1 MKKLLL
7 TLVGVICS
15 LGLWAD
21 SQTTLISGVTLPGL
35 PAGTYTVGQTISH
48 NGTNNAVVYDSDT
61 KWAVMQA
68 VVAGYGSPTADNFK
82 WCNAYNGGDGS
93 YSTTGATWDAKK
105 PFVGSTAYTTNTNSH
120 YVNFARRGNVR
131 KTDRTFAY
139 RFTNATSVSAYV
151 KSNGSKVGAGI
162 NLAVFKIASDG
173 TQAQVEIKNDYSNAA
188 TALTVENLVK
198 TNTYVAY
205 VYGDNNSNG
214 ELYEMA
220 FSDAS
225 ASTETPSFT
234 TNLSTTAYEA
244 VATKE
249 FSLSV
254 VAKDFTS
261 LQWYSCDDAQ
271 GTNAKAIT
279 GETKA
284 TYKFTPAEVGTQYF
298 YCVATNDNATGDKTA
313 TSNIATVVASQATTS
328 VVTWKNTNG
337 WGMRSVKAGSA
348 EYKNSGVDIDNGT
361 ELTFITDL
369 GAGYSHEW
377 YVNGAKV
384 AATGG
389 VANTNTEL
397 AITINGDTNVESRY
411 TPLKKFTF
419 IDNAKAKAYADAN
432 GKITLSANNF
442 SYAEG
447 KTVDYWTNGSEKY
460 YVETEYTL
468 TQDVALTPHFVDNTV
483 ALGSEETTVTW
494 SFAYKAD
501 NTGCPVF
508 TSLQGAGNTI
518 NYPVT
523 AVVKGN
529 SIDVN
534 MVIDATATGAKID
547 NERRLASTNT
557 QVNKGTKITIPAIK
571 GMTIEYTASGALRG
585 AGKTATTIAGS
596 SEYTLSSDSKTATYT
611 YDGDAATID
620 IVLGDDNTYCAS
632 IKVTYPATEFVPAE
646 PADPIVGAGFSMVP
660 TAALSVSKNSSVTL
674 TSENAA
680 ITSGT
685 VKFVVTG
692 SSTRPCVESNN
703 RFQINKDSYY
713 EVTLNNA
720 LTVGDVLEI
729 TTYGSGTS
737 RGFAIRAGASNTTDG
752 QAEITGTKNGTE
764 TQSYTVVEGDAFVG
778 ENVIYIVTTEN
789 SNAAYFTKFEV
800 KSNAAPSI
808 ILTTT
813 ANMAGYRSFYD
824 AAKSYTTD
832 ANTKAY
838 VASEQNAEGKIV
850 LTSIGSKV
858 PADTPVILVTK
869 ATAETDGTFKMV
881 LTEADKVD
889 VYEGANL
896 LKVTTADQEVD
907 GYRLGCKDGNI
918 GFYKYATTAPAGIV
932 YLAKPDSAAKLSFI
946 FDENTATGV
955 NAIQS
960 ANDVKVRKA
969 IVNGRLVIV
978 TANGTF
984 TPAGAAIK

>member
-15 LGLWAD
+15 LGLWAESD
-21 SQTTLISGVTLPGL
+21 IVYSDGSTLGNSATLKNGITIAISGNSSKNWSSGN
-35 PAGTYTVGQTISH
+35 GDITIS
-48 NGTNNAVVYDSDT
+48 T
-61 KWAVMQA
+61 
-68 VVAGYGSPTADNFK
+68 
-82 WCNAYNGGDGS
+82 
-93 YSTTGATWDAKK
+93 
-105 PFVGSTAYTTNTNSH
+105 TAY
-120 YVNFARRGNVR
+120 
-131 KTDRTFAY
+131 KTL
-139 RFTNATSVSAYV
+139 
-151 KSNGSKVGAGI
+151 K
-162 NLAVFKIASDG
+162 
-173 TQAQVEIKNDYSNAA
+173 
-188 TALTVENLVK
+188 
-198 TNTYVAY
+198 
-205 VYGDNNSNG
+205 NSNG
-214 ELYEMA
+214 AQNTITAPEGKSISNITFYVVTNDDTTNGKLQEFDGA
-220 FSDAS
+220 QCSDAVAS
-225 ASTETPSFT
+225 LKDYTKPTVISKDLTTPKNSVTFTFGTKQVCFIAVVTYESNSTETPSFT

-298 YCVATNDNATGDKTA
+298 YCVATNDNATGNKTA

-361 ELTFITDL
+361 ELTFLTDL

-389 VANTNTEL
+389 TANANTSLT
-397 AITINGDTNVESRY
+397 ITVNGDTDVESRY
-411 TPLKKFTF
+411 TPFKKFTF
-419 IDNAKAKAYADAN
+419 TDNAKAKAYADAD
-432 GKITLSANNF
+432 GKITLSENNF

-447 KTVDYWTNGSEKY
+447 KTVDYWTNGSDKY
-460 YVETEYTL
+460 YVGTEYTL
-468 TQDVALTPHFVDNTV
+468 TQDVTLAPHFVDNTV
-483 ALGSEETTVTW
+483 TLGNEETTVTW

-508 TSLQGAGNTI
+508 TSLQGAGNTV

-523 AVVKGN
+523 AVVKGT
-529 SIDVN
+529 SLDVN
-534 MVIDATATGAKID
+534 MVVDATSGKID
-547 NERRLASTNT
+547 NERRLTSTNT
-557 QVNKGTKITIPAIK
+557 QTNTNTKFTIPAIK
-571 GMTIEYTASGALRG
+571 GMIIVYTANGALKVD
-585 AGKTATTIAGS
+585 GKAATTIAGS
-596 SEYTLSSDSKTATYT
+596 SDYALSNSNKTATYK
-611 YDGDAATID
+611 YEGEKSTID
-620 IVLGDDNTYCAS
+620 IIVGADNQYCES
-632 IKVTYPATEFVPAE
+632 IVVTYPTTEFVPAE
-646 PADPIVGAGFSMVP
+646 PAEPIVNSAAVKTIAYNTDGNTINGNSKTWSSDGFSLETKGVNSNDNTLMKLSSSFAISIPDEVTITKVVIKGKSTSTSATTVTCGQSSDSNNFTTSIAEYTYNITEP
-660 TAALSVSKNSSVTL
+660 TAGQDL
-674 TSENAA
+674 TFTTNKELA
-680 ITSGT
+680 
-685 VKFVVTG
+685 
-692 SSTRPCVESNN
+692 VEC
-703 RFQINKDSYY
+703 IELY
-713 EVTLNNA
+713 
-720 LTVGDVLEI
+720 VGD
-729 TTYGSGTS
+729 
-737 RGFAIRAGASNTTDG
+737 GASG
-752 QAEITGTKNGTE
+752 IT
-764 TQSYTVVEGDAFVG
+764 
-778 ENVIYIVTTEN
+778 
-789 SNAAYFTKFEV
+789 
-800 KSNAAPSI
+800 
-808 ILTTT
+808 LTTT

-838 VASEQNAEGKIV
+838 VASEQNTDGDIV
-850 LTSIGSKV
+850 LTSIGNKV
-858 PADTPVILVTK
+858 PSGTPVILVTK
-869 ATAETDGTFKMV
+869 ATAEADRTFKMV
-881 LTEADKVD
+881 LTEAENVD
-889 VYEGANL
+889 AFDGTNL
-896 LKVTTADQEVD
+896 LQVTTAVQEVD
-907 GYRLGCKDGNI
+907 GYRLGCKDGII

-932 YLAKPDSAAKLSFI
+932 YLAKPAPAAKLSFI